1 MDKILSE
8 RLDLIEEI
16 CKKYRVEN
24 LYAFGSSCTNRF
36 TELSDLDFLINF
48 EKNISIEEY
57 TDNYFFIIDEF
68 EKIFS
73 RKIEILT
80 TNSLSNPYFLKT
92 LEKTKKLLYER
103 RD

>member
-1 MDKILSE
+1 MNKILSE

-16 CKKYRVEN
+16 CKKYKVKN